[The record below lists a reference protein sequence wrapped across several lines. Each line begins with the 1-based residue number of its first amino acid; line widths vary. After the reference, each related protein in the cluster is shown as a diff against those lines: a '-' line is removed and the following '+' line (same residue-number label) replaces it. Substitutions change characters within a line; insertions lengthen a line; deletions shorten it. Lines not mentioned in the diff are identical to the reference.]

1 MASFGG
7 PIFLE
12 VVMSKQEKKPIWMQ
26 DKVKAKIINL
36 VRPGEDIFVSANGEA
51 YLIKDGATVTVP
63 RTVLNILKDSKR
75 GEYTIE
81 GDMEK
86 GKAVKKVDKPNY
98 MAVEIDESNKDI
110 QTEADKKKEKLLS
123 KMNGA
128 KK

>member
-1 MASFGG
+1 
-7 PIFLE
+7 
-12 VVMSKQEKKPIWMQ
+12 MSKQEKKPIWMQ